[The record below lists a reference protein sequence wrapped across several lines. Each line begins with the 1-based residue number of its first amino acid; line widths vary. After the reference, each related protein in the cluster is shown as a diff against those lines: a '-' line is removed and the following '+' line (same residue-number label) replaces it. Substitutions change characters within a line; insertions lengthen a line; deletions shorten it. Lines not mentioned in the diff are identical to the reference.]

1 MKIIKFRLKKCGV
14 KNIIYLIESYGS
26 MKHLSLPEKTIF
38 QADVNTQLINGFLVH
53 HTNDPKD
60 SAHYL
65 IEMTKY
71 VTNYYQVNSFKW
83 LPLFEHAY
91 LFIIL
96 KKQTLNACLKASLDE
111 YQKFNQKRKD
121 NQAFLLTLSEFNQ
134 FSNKNKPMSIKEMFA
149 KCLMK
154 IQGVSQEK
162 AIAIIDIYLTP
173 WM

>member
-1 MKIIKFRLKKCGV
+1 MA
-14 KNIIYLIESYGS
+14 SS
-26 MKHLSLPEKTIF
+26 
-38 QADVNTQLINGFLVH
+38 
-53 HTNDPKD
+53 
-60 SAHYL
+60 
-65 IEMTKY
+65 
-71 VTNYYQVNSFKW
+71 
-83 LPLFEHAY
+83 
-91 LFIIL
+91 FIIL

-154 IQGVSQEK
+154 IQGVSHEK